1 MKTYE
6 VILCILGITFCIYVY
21 IKSYS
26 LIFGNKI
33 QRIDYKT
40 GIVLLITVVL
50 AYYNTFYNYG
60 FSKILISFIEIFVVL
75 KITYKNSIK
84 LCLLKSSIIYL
95 ICWIVE
101 MILGLLMAYFFI
113 NKLQQFDGNIIFKVL
128 FSIFMMLIILLLCY
142 TPFVQKTCNKLYNLM
157 TRVFNMTLLIA
168 MTILI
173 LVLLT
178 YYLII
183 STDIYSIGMIVLLI
197 ILLLSLIVISMVQI
211 IKTKM
216 ATDKQEV
223 LLNFMK
229 EYEMIIDK
237 ERIDRHEMVNNLLVL
252 KSIKNKNT
260 KQYDKILDDIL
271 LTYQSNKTSKG
282 LYELPSGLKGLFY
295 YKIYDMK
302 NKGIEVFI
310 NVSNKIVKDLD
321 NLDSKAL
328 TKVCKI
334 LGILLDNAKEAAYES
349 KDKLVV
355 IDLYK
360 EEDNILIYIENSI
373 NEDSGM
379 DVNKM
384 KIKGFSTKGKN
395 RGYGLYI
402 VNKLL
407 KESNKILLD
416 QSIKDGKFISIMAIK
431 NN

>member
-1 MKTYE
+1 MKWWE
-6 VILCILGITFCIYVY
+6 SAIHIIGITFCHYAY

-26 LIFGNKI
+26 LIFKNQMQKI
-33 QRIDYKT
+33 NYKSF
-40 GIVLLITVVL
+40 IIFLLITIL
-50 AYYNTFYNYG
+50 TYYNTFYNYG
-60 FSKILISFIEIFVVL
+60 FSKIIISFLEIFLIL
-75 KITYKNSIK
+75 KTIYKDDVKS
-84 LCLLKSSIIYL
+84 CLLKSILIYL

-101 MILGLLMAYFFI
+101 MILGLIMAYFFV
-113 NKLQQFDGNIIFKVL
+113 NTLQQFDHNNIFKFL
-128 FSIFMMLIILLLCY
+128 FSDLMMLFVLLFSCL
-142 TPFVQKTCNKLYNLM
+142 PFVKKNWNKLFFLM
-157 TRVFNMTLLIA
+157 NKIFNMTVLIVLS
-168 MTILI
+168 III

-183 STDIYSIGMIVLLI
+183 STDIYSIGA
-197 ILLLSLIVISMVQI
+197 ILLLIVILFSLITISIIQS
-211 IKTKM
+211 IKTKK
-216 ATDKQEV
+216 ANDKQEI
-223 LLNFMK
+223 LLDFMK

-302 NKGIEVFI
+302 NKNIDVFI
-310 NVSNKIVKDLD
+310 NVSNKIINDLEKI
-321 NLDSKAL
+321 DSKTL

-334 LGILLDNAKEAAYES
+334 LGILLDNAKEGAYES
-349 KDKLVV
+349 NDKLVV

-360 EEDNILIYIENSI
+360 DDDDIIIYIENTI
-373 NEDSGM
+373 NDKNI
-379 DVNKM
+379 DINKM

-407 KESNKILLD
+407 GESNKIMLE
-416 QSIKDGKFISIMAIK
+416 QNIKDNKFISIMTIK